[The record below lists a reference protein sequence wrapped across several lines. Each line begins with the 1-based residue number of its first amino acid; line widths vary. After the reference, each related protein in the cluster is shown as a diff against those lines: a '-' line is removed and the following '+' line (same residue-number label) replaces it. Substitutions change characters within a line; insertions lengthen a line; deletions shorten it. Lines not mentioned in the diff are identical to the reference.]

1 MKYLVILLLACA
13 GCLADNL
20 NNRLD
25 CYLELDMQVSEQQ
38 CKDRGCIWDSTGR
51 PPGVPICYLD
61 PKQVGYKVPA
71 GVKKTDTGLEAD
83 LHLKD
88 TAKRTLKSMP

>member
-1 MKYLVILLLACA
+1 MKYLVLLLLAYA

-25 CYLELDMQVSEQQ
+25 CYLEHDMQVNEQQ
-38 CKDRGCIWDSTGR
+38 CKDRGCIWDSTPR